1 MLKTQ
6 CLFIYIL
13 VTSLIF
19 PYSALA
25 ESQPLPYLEA
35 KCPKVSPLVQVDLT
49 QKEEVLFG
57 LKELVPKAYP
67 YKEYNSWKVEEA
79 RPLSSPKTF
88 RPYYNLAKELCGND
102 VAENSWL
109 IQLNFPK
116 ISPGVSASTGIMFIA
131 KNSKNQWLVWY
142 TYK

>member
-1 MLKTQ
+1 MIKTQ

-19 PYSALA
+19 PYSAKA
-25 ESQPLPYLEA
+25 ESRPLPYLEA
-35 KCPKVSPLVQVDLT
+35 KCPKSSLVNVNANH
-49 QKEEVLFG
+49 KAEVLRAV
-57 LKELVPKAYP
+57 KNLVPKAYP

-88 RPYYNLAKELCGND
+88 RPYFNLAKELCGSD
-102 VAENSWL
+102 IAENSWL

-116 ISPGVSASTGIMFIA
+116 ISPGVSASTGIMFIV
-131 KNSKNQWLVWY
+131 KNSQDQWIVWY